1 MCLSDSSLVSKLCP
15 TCETMDGSLLGSS
28 AHGFSRQE
36 YWSGFPFSSQRDLLN
51 PASEPRSPALQVFS
65 CTAGGSLQADP
76 PGKPCVCLDTCM
88 SQNVS
93 LPLDTV
99 AFTLIY
105 KTALFN

>member
-1 MCLSDSSLVSKLCP
+1 MSNSCDPVDVDRWVLLS
-15 TCETMDGSLLGSS
+15 M
-28 AHGFSRQE
+28 GFSRQE